1 MKVKRITVHEYI
13 GDNPP
18 TESIFLFN
26 DDCQLVQELLPS
38 KEVHHKYQPDGK
50 EFEELTYLPDG
61 SMRRT
66 RFEYDDEGDYVGE
79 VCMDGDGR
87 IIYKRVDNW
96 MKPGRV
102 VSSESV
108 WEENTIFSFRRYL
121 RKDERQAF
129 IRGDGFFC
137 TFEYDEEG
145 NLVCE
150 KLVYDAAD
158 VNEPARYSIRRYNKD
173 GLLIG
178 ETDQN
183 GVTSTREYEFD
194 EYGNWIRV
202 EGRIEDGPVSMMAVR
217 EIEYGEGEWTGKGDC
232 MIALWGILLVVGLFQ
247 NHSVLD

>member
-1 MKVKRITVHEYI
+1 MKVKKITVHEYI

-26 DDCQLVQELLPS
+26 EECQLVQEILPS
-38 KEVHHKYQPDGK
+38 KEVHHKYLPNGK
-50 EFEELTYLPDG
+50 EFEELTCFPDG
-61 SMRRT
+61 TIRRI
-66 RFEYDDEGDYVGE
+66 RFEYDDDGDYVGE

-87 IIYKRVDNW
+87 ILYKKTEDW
-96 MKPGRV
+96 LKPGRV

-108 WEENTIFSFRRYL
+108 WEDESIFSFRRYL
-121 RKDERQAF
+121 RKDEQQAF

-137 TFEYDEEG
+137 TFEYDDEG

-150 KLVYDAAD
+150 KLGSDTED
-158 VNEPARYSIRRYNKD
+158 KNNPAWFSIRRYNKD

-183 GVTSTREYEFD
+183 GVSSTREYEFD

-202 EGRIEDGPVSMMAVR
+202 EGRIEDGPVSMIAVR
-217 EIEYGEGEWTGKGDC
+217 EIEYVSGVWTGGE
-232 MIALWGILLVVGLFQ
+232 IQ
-247 NHSVLD
+247 NGSSMSHIMNNPKLSEA

>member
-26 DDCQLVQELLPS
+26 DACQQVQEILPS
-38 KEVHHKYQPDGK
+38 KEVHHHYLPNGK
-50 EFEELTYLPDG
+50 EFEELTLFPDG
-61 SMRRT
+61 SLRRT

-79 VCMDGDGR
+79 ECRDGDGR
-87 IIYKRVDNW
+87 IIYKRADDW
-96 MKPGRV
+96 LKPGRV

-108 WEENTIFSFRRYL
+108 WDDNTIFSFRRYL
-121 RKDERQAF
+121 RKDERQAY
-129 IRGDGFFC
+129 IRGNGFFC

-150 KLVYDAAD
+150 KLGSDTED
-158 VNEPARYSIRRYNKD
+158 KSNPAWYSIRRYNKD

-183 GVTSTREYEFD
+183 GVSSTREYEFD

-202 EGRIEDGPVSMMAVR
+202 EGRIEDGPISMIAVR
-217 EIEYGEGEWTGKGDC
+217 EIEYVAGLWTGREVHC
-232 MIALWGILLVVGLFQ
+232 NSSI
-247 NHSVLD
+247 NHISRNPMFTDA

>member
-1 MKVKRITVHEYI
+1 MKVKKITVHEYI

-18 TESIFLFN
+18 TESSFLFN
-26 DDCQLVQELLPS
+26 DDCQLVQEILPS
-38 KEVHHKYQPDGK
+38 KEVHHHYLPNGK

-79 VCMDGDGR
+79 ECRDGDGR
-87 IIYKRVDNW
+87 IIYKRADDW
-96 MKPGRV
+96 LKPGRV

-108 WEENTIFSFRRYL
+108 WDDNSIFSFRRYL
-121 RKDERQAF
+121 HKDERQAF
-129 IRGDGFFC
+129 IRGEGFYC

-150 KLVYDAAD
+150 KLVCDAED
-158 VNEPARYSIRRYNKD
+158 INEPARNSIRRYNKD

-183 GVTSTREYEFD
+183 GVSSSRAYEFD

-202 EGRIEDGPVSMMAVR
+202 EGKIEDGPVSMVAER
-217 EIEYGEGEWTGKGDC
+217 EIEYEKGKWTGKGYQYYNLMC
-232 MIALWGILLVVGLFQ
+232 HLTHNKAFAEA
-247 NHSVLD
+247 